1 VVLSGAVLMSLEILG
16 SRVLAPHYGSSVYVW
31 GSLITTFL
39 MALAV
44 GYWLGGR
51 LADYRPH
58 PAAVSLIVA
67 CAAVLILPAVVWG
80 GHLLRLVNS
89 LGWEVRWSAL
99 AASFVL
105 FLPPSLALG
114 MVTPFAVRISASLLE
129 KVGSVSGRYS
139 ALSAAGSILGT
150 LLTAFVLIPAF
161 SVAKLLVGLAF
172 VLVLCAVL
180 LMRSPATIAVA
191 TLATMA
197 CGVAALATRPPASA
211 TGEKIL
217 FYGDTAYHHISV
229 TELHRTRYM
238 RFDNLTQT
246 MLSLEHP
253 DRFLTSYERS
263 LLLSWAVRPSIRSV
277 CQIGLGGASFA
288 RAVARVL
295 PDASIVSVEIDPVVA
310 DIARKYFLY
319 QESPKVRTV
328 VEDGRVFLT
337 RPGESFDLIV
347 LDAFNSTGVPFH
359 LMTREFFEIVRKR
372 LKPDGVFAANF
383 IGKLMG
389 TEGRLFWASYRTI
402 RRQFGQVYVV
412 SGELAAG
419 NRNPQGTMIV
429 LATVSGDPVS
439 PETLLRNAQEL
450 SARWRIPGM
459 GDLPAVTL
467 HAPEVPA
474 GIPELTDSYAPV
486 EALQHF

>member
-1 VVLSGAVLMSLEILG
+1 MSLEILG

-39 MALAV
+39 TALAV

-67 CAAVLILPAVVWG
+67 CAAVLVLPAVVWG
-80 GHLLRLVNS
+80 ADLLSLVS
-89 LGWEVRWSAL
+89 GLGWDVRWSAL
-99 AASFVL
+99 AASLVL

-129 KVGSVSGRYS
+129 RVGSVSGRYS
-139 ALSAAGSILGT
+139 ALSAVGSILGT

-161 SVAKLLVGLAF
+161 PVAKLLLGLAF
-172 VLVLCAVL
+172 VLVVCAVL
-180 LMRSPATIAVA
+180 LMSGLSTIAVG
-191 TLATMA
+191 TLAAMT
-197 CGVAALATRPPASA
+197 CGAAALATRPPASA

-246 MLSLEHP
+246 ILSLEHP
-253 DRFLTSYERS
+253 HRFLSNYETS
-263 LLLSWAVRPSIRSV
+263 LLLSWALRPSIRSV
-277 CQIGLGGASFA
+277 CVIGLGGASLP
-288 RAVARVL
+288 RAVARLL

-319 QESPKVRTV
+319 QESPRVRTV

-337 RPGESFDLIV
+337 RTNETFDLIV
-347 LDAFNSTGVPFH
+347 LDAYNSTGVPFH
-359 LMTREFFEIVRKR
+359 LMTGEFFEIVRKR

-383 IGKLMG
+383 IGRLMG
-389 TEGRLFWASYRTI
+389 TESRLFWASYRTI
-402 RRQFGQVYVV
+402 RRQFHQVYVV
-412 SGELAAG
+412 SSELAAG
-419 NRNPQGTMIV
+419 VRNPQGTMIV
-429 LATVSGDPVS
+429 LATVSGDPVT
-439 PETLLRNAQEL
+439 PEVLLRNAQEL
-450 SARWRIPGM
+450 SARWRVPGM
-459 GDLPAVTL
+459 GDLPSVTL

-474 GIPELTDSYAPV
+474 GTPELTDSYAPV

>member
-1 VVLSGAVLMSLEILG
+1 MSLEILG

-39 MALAV
+39 TALAF

-51 LADYRPH
+51 LADSRPH
-58 PAAVSLIVA
+58 PTAVSLIVA
-67 CAAVLILPAVVWG
+67 CGAVLILPAVVWG
-80 GHLLRLVNS
+80 DPVLRFVNG
-89 LGWEVRWSAL
+89 LGWDVRWSAL
-99 AASFVL
+99 AASFLL
-105 FLPPSLALG
+105 FLPPSLAIA
-114 MVTPFAVRISASLLE
+114 MVSPFAVRISASLLE
-129 KVGSVSGRYS
+129 RVGSISGRYS

-161 SVAKLLVGLAF
+161 PVARLLVGLAF
-172 VLVLCAVL
+172 VLVLCAIL
-180 LMRSPATIAVA
+180 LVGSRATVGVA

-197 CGVAALATRPPASA
+197 SGFAALTTGPPESA

-263 LLLSWAVRPSIRSV
+263 LLLAWALRPSIRSV
-277 CQIGLGGASFA
+277 CQIGLGGASVA
-288 RAVARVL
+288 RAVARIL

-319 QESPKVRTV
+319 KESPKVRTV
-328 VEDGRVFLT
+328 VEDGRVYLA
-337 RPGESFDLIV
+337 RSNEKFDLII

-383 IGKLMG
+383 IGQLMG
-389 TEGRLFWASYRTI
+389 TESRLFWASYRTI
-402 RRQFGQVYVV
+402 HRQFGQVYVV
-412 SGELAAG
+412 SAELAAG
-419 NRNPQGTMIV
+419 SPNPQGTMIV
-429 LATVSGDPVS
+429 LATVSSDPVS

-450 SARWRIPGM
+450 SARWRVPGM
-459 GDLPAVTL
+459 GELPRVTL
-467 HAPEVPA
+467 RAPPVPA

>member
-1 VVLSGAVLMSLEILG
+1 MSLEILG

-39 MALAV
+39 TALAV

-51 LADYRPH
+51 LADRRPTA
-58 PAAVSLIVA
+58 AAVSLIAA
-67 CAAVLILPAVVWG
+67 CAAILVLPSVAWG
-80 GHLLRLVNS
+80 ADLLRFVNG
-89 LGWEVRWSAL
+89 LGWDVRWSAL
-99 AASFVL
+99 AASLVL

-129 KVGSVSGRYS
+129 RVGSVSGRYS

-161 SVAKLLVGLAF
+161 PVARLLVGLAF
-172 VLVLCAVL
+172 VLVLCAL
-180 LMRSPATIAVA
+180 LLVSSPATIGVA
-191 TLATMA
+191 ILATMA
-197 CGVAALATRPPASA
+197 TGFAALTTRPPESA

-246 MLSLEHP
+246 ILSLEHP

-263 LLLSWAVRPSIRSV
+263 LLLAWAVRPKLRSV
-277 CQIGLGGASFA
+277 CQIGLGGASVA

-295 PDASIVSVEIDPVVA
+295 PEASIVSVEIDPVVA
-310 DIARKYFLY
+310 DMARKYFLY
-319 QESPKVRTV
+319 EESPNVRTV
-328 VEDGRVFLT
+328 IEDGRVFLARSNET
-337 RPGESFDLIV
+337 YDLII

-359 LMTREFFEIVRKR
+359 LMTREFFEVVRKH

-402 RRQFGQVYVV
+402 RRQFGQIYVV

-419 NRNPQGTMIV
+419 NPNPQGSIIV
-429 LATVSGDPVS
+429 LATTSGDPVT
-439 PETLLRNAQEL
+439 PETLLRNAREL
-450 SARWRIPGM
+450 SARWRVPGM
-459 GDLPAVTL
+459 ADLPAVTL
-467 HAPEVPA
+467 HAPEVPP
-474 GIPELTDSYAPV
+474 GTPELTDSYAPV
-486 EALQHF
+486 EALQHL